1 MKTEIR
7 DGQLHITI
15 PISADAIRTAR
26 PSATGK
32 TRIVATSGGFMRLD
46 GAPHGAALSLN
57 LTLTTK

>member
-7 DGQLHITI
+7 DGQLIITI

-46 GAPHGAALSLN
+46 GTPNGAPLSLN